1 MAFRNE
7 PITDFSTPANRQA
20 MESALATVRSQ
31 LGREYDL
38 RIAGERF
45 TTPDKL
51 KSVNPSNPAEV
62 IGIHQKGTPAMAS
75 LAIDQA
81 YSFFRMWSSGVEP
94 AERIAM
100 LRRTAQVLRI
110 RKMEFDAWLIY
121 EAGKSW
127 AEADADVSEAI
138 DFC

>member
-1 MAFRNE
+1 
-7 PITDFSTPANRQA
+7 
-20 MESALATVRSQ
+20 MESALAAVRAQ
-31 LGREYDL
+31 LGREYEL

-51 KSVNPSNPAEV
+51 KSVNPSRPDEV
-62 IGIHQKGTPAMAS
+62 VGIHQKATPAMAS

-81 YSFFRMWSSGVEP
+81 YSFFKAWSGGVEP

-110 RKMEFDAWLIY
+110 RKMEFDAWLVY
-121 EAGKSW
+121 EAGSPGRRPRPTFPRQSTFANTTRSKWS
-127 AEADADVSEAI
+127 ASAVLSQ
-138 DFC
+138 